1 MKEIQDNLVALTG
14 LTQNDFEVL
23 RKAAPKIKKWGPAVV
38 KIFYDTL
45 FNHEATA
52 KIFNPGE
59 RPVRE
64 VALAQWYNEL
74 INGKL
79 DDHFWENQLL
89 VGLIH
94 IKRDVHNHMMFGM
107 LCRVQTVFLDQALK
121 EFGLDEGHKLY
132 ASFKRITD
140 VIAGLIAEGYFEK
153 YLDAFES
160 MSGIKRTVIHRMVT
174 LEVDKMIED
183 ARGKNKPH

>member
-1 MKEIQDNLVALTG
+1 MKDIQENLIALTG
-14 LTQNDFEVL
+14 LTHNDFKVL
-23 RKAAPKIKKWGPAVV
+23 RKAAPKIKAWGPALV
-38 KIFYDTL
+38 KVFYDTL
-45 FNHEATA
+45 FKHEATA
-52 KIFNPGE
+52 KIFKPGE
-59 RPVRE
+59 RPERE
-64 VALAQWYNEL
+64 ITLAQWYNGL
-74 INGKL
+74 IKGEL

-107 LCRVQTVFLDQALK
+107 LSRVQTFFLEHSLK
-121 EFGLDEGHKLY
+121 EFGLSEGYKLFI
-132 ASFKRITD
+132 SFKRITD

-183 ARGKNKPH
+183 ARERYKL